1 MTIERLMFPPR
12 DSSRRGFLA
21 VAAAA
26 SVASVGALTVAAM
39 PAAVPGRPACA
50 VDPIFAAIEAFKR
63 AAADFYAVD
72 GNIPDEVGDRWSKAI
87 ENVLITR
94 PTTPAGLAALTG
106 FTRDLADRSERGD
119 ASFGDRQW
127 VPAIAA
133 VDTAVRGMSGLKP
146 WSPPQPAAAPIPVGP
161 HPDAELFDA
170 VDRYHAALRDYGVA
184 AKEFGKVEMV
194 EPRPRGYLSRER
206 EYRRAMNHYGRM
218 DCELADI
225 RAKTL
230 DGLIAKAKAVETDF
244 NVSELLPDSIV
255 EDLLGMAANARAAA
269 V

>member
-1 MTIERLMFPPR
+1 MTIERPMFPPR

-21 VAAAA
+21 VAAGA

-39 PAAVPGRPACA
+39 PATAPGRAACA
-50 VDPIFAAIEAFKR
+50 VDPIFAALDAFRLAEAE
-63 AAADFYAVD
+63 FYAERGD
-72 GNIPDEVGDRWSKAI
+72 DIPDEIGDRWSDAMDVVI
-87 ENVLITR
+87 HTQ
-94 PTTPAGLAALTG
+94 PTTPAGLGALTG
-106 FTRDLADRSERGD
+106 LAREMAERSNRGD
-119 ASFGDRQW
+119 AGLPDRGW
-127 VPAIAA
+127 ISVMVTIDDA
-133 VDTAVRGMSGLKP
+133 TRGMSGLKP
-146 WSPPQPAAAPIPVGP
+146 WSPPPAAAPVPVGP

-170 VDRYHAALRDYGVA
+170 VDRYHAALRGYGVA

-194 EPRPRGYLSRER
+194 EPRPRGYASRER

-255 EDLLGMAANARAAA
+255 EDLLGMATNARAAA